1 MAREGRVIGR
11 SLLVASLLLLLC
23 STRCE
28 ARGISRRLQSR
39 SSNPLLNAL
48 FKLNFIGKVEPA
60 PQVRVRP
67 PAANA
72 DAESLA
78 AGDSNAPFCV
88 NPPDAPPASTMAPP
102 FTSTPFTPSIPE
114 QAPPLPPITPV
125 PPSFEPSPPE
135 SGGAPGGGQG
145 GGGGD
150 QGQGG
155 GQGGGGGQGQ
165 GGQGGGGQGQG
176 GDQGGGGGQG
186 QGGQGGGGQGQGGQ
200 GGGGQGQEGPPAST
214 TPSTP
219 PQTGP
224 GAPFGS
230 TPPSPIVV
238 VPSPPEFGPGGGGSP
253 GSGGGGGGGGSGG
266 GGGGGG
272 GGPFQPPIIYPPPL
286 APPEQPGAGQTLWC
300 VAKPT
305 VPDPIIQEAMDYA
318 CGSGAACDSIMPTG
332 ACYHPNTVLAH
343 ASFAF
348 NSYWQQ
354 TKGSG
359 GTCDFGGTATIVTR
373 DPSYEKCKFDL
384 L

>member
-1 MAREGRVIGR
+1 MAREGRVIAS

-28 ARGISRRLQSR
+28 ARIISRRLQSR

-48 FKLNFIGKVEPA
+48 FKLNFIRKVEPA
-60 PQVRVRP
+60 PPQVRP

-72 DAESLA
+72 DAASLA

-135 SGGAPGGGQG
+135 SGGAPGGG
-145 GGGGD
+145 GGGD
-150 QGQGG
+150 
-155 GQGGGGGQGQ
+155 QGQ
-165 GGQGGGGQGQG
+165 GGQGGGGQGGG
-176 GDQGGGGGQG
+176 GDQGQGGQGGGGQG

-200 GGGGQGQEGPPAST
+200 GGGGGQGQEGPPAST

-219 PQTGP
+219 PQAGP

-230 TPPSPIVV
+230 APPSPIVV
-238 VPSPPEFGPGGGGSP
+238 VPSPPEFGPGRGP
-253 GSGGGGGGGGSGG
+253 GSGGGPGGGGGGPGS
-266 GGGGGG
+266 GGG

-359 GTCDFGGTATIVTR
+359 GTCDFGSTATIVTR